1 MLRARLSIVAMIVL
15 LAPFARAGEIKIHQ
29 WPTQFVP
36 IEVASFPVV
45 MDVGFWME
53 IVNQND
59 IIKLHQVTIH
69 RYEGC
74 INLKVKTNFPL
85 VLSCSIAPT
94 GAIAGTYTASIQNAS
109 VMPPSGLPTLRVT
122 LTNANLAGQP
132 GGITNV
138 HVATVTVRVQP
149 L

>member
-36 IEVASFPVV
+36 IEVSSFPVV

-59 IIKLHQVTIH
+59 VIKLHQVTIH

-74 INLKVKTNFPL
+74 IDLKVKTNFPL

-94 GAIAGTYTASIQNAS
+94 GAVAGTYTASIQNAS
-109 VMPPSGLPTLRVT
+109 VLPPSGLPTLCVT
-122 LTNANLAGQP
+122 LTNANLTGQP

>member
-36 IEVASFPVV
+36 IEVASFLVV

-59 IIKLHQVTIH
+59 IIKLYQVTIH

-74 INLKVKTNFPL
+74 IDLKVRTNFPL

-94 GAIAGTYTASIQNAS
+94 GAVTGTYTASIQNAS
-109 VMPPSGLPTLRVT
+109 VMPPSGVSKLCVT
-122 LTNANLAGQP
+122 LTNANLTGQP
-132 GGITNV
+132 GGIKNV